1 MVYTISDAEK
11 LEAVED
17 ALGALEEDLLIAC
30 LGRGIDPESL
40 TDDFTSDDPSD
51 ADVVD
56 ALGRLNAA
64 KAYMASL

>member
-17 ALGALEEDLLIAC
+17 ALAALEEDLLIAC
-30 LGRGIDPESL
+30 LGRDIEPESL
-40 TDDFTSDDPSD
+40 ADDFTSDDPSD

-64 KAYMASL
+64 KAYMSSL